1 MIEFNTQDT
10 EYLIPGPAGLLQ
22 CKARAGVADKSK
34 DGAPIVILCHPHPLF
49 EGTMDNKVITTLAR
63 VFRDHG
69 ISQLR
74 FNFRGVGKSQGQHA
88 DMLGESEDL
97 IFLMDLL
104 AEKLPGQK
112 FVLAGFSF
120 GSGVAS
126 LAAQKRTDI
135 ERLLLVAPPNSKYG
149 SAYLTDYPCPVS
161 IYQGGEDD
169 VVEPKLVR
177 SWASRIQTESKLYWF
192 DGVGHFFHGKLLDL
206 SKAVQ
211 AELIEREVF

>member
-1 MIEFNTQDT
+1 MIEFNIQDT
-10 EYLIPGPAGLLQ
+10 EYLIPGPAGLIQ
-22 CKARAGVADKSK
+22 CKARAGVTDKLK
-34 DGAPIVILCHPHPLF
+34 DGAPIAIVCHPHPLF
-49 EGTMDNKVITTLAR
+49 EGTMDNKIVTTLAR
-63 VFRDHG
+63 VFRDQG

-74 FNFRGVGKSQGQHA
+74 FNFRGVGKSQGLHA

-97 IFLMDLL
+97 NFLMDSLV
-104 AEKLPGQK
+104 KQVPGQK
-112 FVLAGFSF
+112 FILAGFSF

-126 LAAQKRTDI
+126 IVAQKRTDI
-135 ERLLLVAPPNSKYG
+135 EHLLLVAPPNSKYG
-149 SAYLTDYPCPVS
+149 AAYVTNYPCPVS
-161 IYQGGEDD
+161 IYQGGDDD

-177 SWASRIQTESKLYWF
+177 SWASRIETDSKLHWF